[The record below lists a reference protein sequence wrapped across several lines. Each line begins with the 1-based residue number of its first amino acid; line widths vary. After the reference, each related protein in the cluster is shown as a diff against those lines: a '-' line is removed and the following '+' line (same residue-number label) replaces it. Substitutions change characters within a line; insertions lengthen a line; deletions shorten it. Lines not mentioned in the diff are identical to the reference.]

1 VISISNVIQ
10 LQNEAV
16 ARWHEQPIVNEC
28 VGFDGLVMANHEINF
43 RLWHEED
50 QARDPAATDAKIAS
64 VKRAI
69 DGLNQMR
76 SHSIERMD
84 DAIAESIPSANELAI
99 SAPMNTETPGS
110 AIDRLSIL
118 SLRIFHLAEECNRA
132 NVSDE
137 VRKRVTASCHIA
149 QQQQSS
155 LATSLQ
161 QLIDDLHTGKKRH
174 QTFRQLKMYNDPE
187 LNPVIY
193 KSKPTHS

>member
-1 VISISNVIQ
+1 MISISNVIQ

>member
-118 SLRIFHLAEECNRA
+118 SLRISHLAEECNRA

-174 QTFRQLKMYNDPE
+174 QTFRQLKMYNDSE
-187 LNPVIY
+187 LNPMIY